1 MGGDEDTAR
10 KLSSMNHIRREM
22 ERLHE
27 EHVAAQGEQKPKK
40 WSIREWFRRQWLR
53 RTSSSR

>member
-1 MGGDEDTAR
+1 V
-10 KLSSMNHIRREM
+10 NNVRREM

-27 EHVAAQGEQKPKK
+27 EHVTAHGERQPKK

>member
-1 MGGDEDTAR
+1 
-10 KLSSMNHIRREM
+10 M

-27 EHVAAQGEQKPKK
+27 EHVAEHGEHKPKK
-40 WSIREWFRRQWLR
+40 RSIREWFRRQWLR